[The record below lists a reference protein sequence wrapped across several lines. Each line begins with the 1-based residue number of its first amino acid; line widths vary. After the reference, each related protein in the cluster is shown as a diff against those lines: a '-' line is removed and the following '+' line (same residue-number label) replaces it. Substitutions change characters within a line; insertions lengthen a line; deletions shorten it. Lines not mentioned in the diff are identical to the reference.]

1 MIDLVILLVTGFFI
15 YYLIRHPVRSFKIVL
30 SVLGLLLLGSAVWF
44 GLFAWLMNSQEIK
57 INIGD
62 VVKYVGEFGEAKIA
76 KITAIGSDKDS
87 YNDVTLK
94 DGVFL
99 TYSKKLKKYVP
110 IKGKSLDSVY
120 IEIVGNGGS
129 LDFILPSEII
139 TE

>member
-1 MIDLVILLVTGFFI
+1 M
-15 YYLIRHPVRSFKIVL
+15 
-30 SVLGLLLLGSAVWF
+30 
-44 GLFAWLMNSQEIK
+44 
-57 INIGD
+57 NIGD
-62 VVKYVGEFGEAKIA
+62 VVKYVGEFDVTKTGKIGA
-76 KITAIGSDKDS
+76 VGSDKDS

-120 IEIVGNGGS
+120 IEVAGNGGS

>member
-1 MIDLVILLVTGFFI
+1 M
-15 YYLIRHPVRSFKIVL
+15 
-30 SVLGLLLLGSAVWF
+30 
-44 GLFAWLMNSQEIK
+44 
-57 INIGD
+57 NIGD

-99 TYSKKLKKYVP
+99 TYSKKLRKYVA
-110 IKGKSLDSVY
+110 IKDKSLDSVY
-120 IEIVGNGGS
+120 IEIVRDGGS
-129 LDFILPSEII
+129 FDFILPSEII

>member
-1 MIDLVILLVTGFFI
+1 M
-15 YYLIRHPVRSFKIVL
+15 
-30 SVLGLLLLGSAVWF
+30 
-44 GLFAWLMNSQEIK
+44 
-57 INIGD
+57 NIGD
-62 VVKYVGEFGEAKIA
+62 VVKYVGEFGESKIA

-120 IEIVGNGGS
+120 IEVAGNGGS
-129 LDFILPSEII
+129 LDFILPSEILVD
-139 TE
+139 

>member
-1 MIDLVILLVTGFFI
+1 M
-15 YYLIRHPVRSFKIVL
+15 
-30 SVLGLLLLGSAVWF
+30 
-44 GLFAWLMNSQEIK
+44 M
-57 INIGD
+57 NIGD
-62 VVKYVGEFGEAKIA
+62 VVKYEGDFGATKVGKIG
-76 KITAIGSDKDS
+76 AIGSDKDS

-129 LDFILPSEII
+129 LDFILPSEIL